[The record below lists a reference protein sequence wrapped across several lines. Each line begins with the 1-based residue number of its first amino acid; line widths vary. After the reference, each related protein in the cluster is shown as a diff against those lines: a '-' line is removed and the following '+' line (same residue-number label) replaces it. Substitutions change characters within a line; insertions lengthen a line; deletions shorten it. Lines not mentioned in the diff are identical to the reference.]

1 MEQHP
6 RKMVVEAMGETAETS
21 AEEPKE
27 KQRELFRPIVSALLA
42 LVTILGALVAWRA
55 NLASNES
62 GDLDSTGLL
71 AVQHYQETRTRSY
84 IEDNEHLMAFT
95 DYLRNRML
103 SLAAGLV
110 LRDLP
115 NLTPARPG

>member
-1 MEQHP
+1 MEEHS

-21 AEEPKE
+21 GEEPKE
-27 KQRELFRPIVSALLA
+27 KQRELFKRVVSTLLA

-62 GDLDSTGLL
+62 GDLDSKGLL

-84 IEDNEHLMAFT
+84 IQDNEHLMAFV
-95 DYLRNRML
+95 DYIRNR
-103 SLAAGLV
+103 
-110 LRDLP
+110 
-115 NLTPARPG
+115 